1 MSQADRGTYSGGCA
15 CKVLRSFARNV
26 LGGLRNVLGSFARK
40 VLGGTCGVRLTTA
53 D

>member
-1 MSQADRGTYSGGCA
+1 VSQADRATYSGGCA

-26 LGGLRNVLGSFARK
+26 LGSFARK
-40 VLGGTCGVRLTTA
+40 VLGGTAVS

>member
-1 MSQADRGTYSGGCA
+1 
-15 CKVLRSFARNV
+15 VLRSFARNV

-40 VLGGTCGVRLTTA
+40 VLGGTYGVRLTTA